1 MRVNL
6 KYLRFRLRS
15 SLSVISIQQISAN
28 LPNGNSVTNSH
39 LIAIQPITLKLKRK
53 RNLNYSKCTTE
64 VLVATRSSVNENKIL
79 G

>member
-53 RNLNYSKCTTE
+53 LNLSYSKCTTE
-64 VLVATRSSVNENKIL
+64 VLVATRSSVNEHKVL